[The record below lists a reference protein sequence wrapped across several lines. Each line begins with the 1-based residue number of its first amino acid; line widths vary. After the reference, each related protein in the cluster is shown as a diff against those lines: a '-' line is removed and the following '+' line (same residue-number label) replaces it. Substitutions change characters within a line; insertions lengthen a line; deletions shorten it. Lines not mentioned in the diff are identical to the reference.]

1 MNYQKLFN
9 YLSNEHSVYLFEN
22 ELQEIFR
29 IVNESQWIE
38 FSKEKPTESGFYF
51 VKGKKGSKACI
62 YYFAKT
68 GEWALG
74 NLAHN
79 YFADS
84 EIYWLKE
91 LSN

>member
-1 MNYQKLFN
+1 MNQQQLFN
-9 YLSNEHSVYLFEN
+9 YLSKEHGVDLLEH
-22 ELQEIFR
+22 ELQEVCR

-62 YYFAKT
+62 YYYAET
-68 GEWALG
+68 EEWWLG

-79 YFADS
+79 YFTNDY
-84 EIYWLKE
+84 IYWLKE
-91 LSN
+91 YE

>member
-22 ELQEIFR
+22 ELQEICR

-38 FSKEKPTESGFYF
+38 FTEQKPPESDFYF
-51 VKGKKGSKACI
+51 VKGKRGSKACI
-62 YYFAKT
+62 YYYAET
-68 GEWALG
+68 EEWLLG

-79 YFADS
+79 FFSNS

-91 LSN
+91 YE